1 MEGDIVEEEDLPGI
15 GRSFTLRAERAEKV
29 MVVIHHSG
37 RRDLYVLEK
46 GASEDDPTAVVSL
59 TDDTARRLGAVL
71 AGAYFKPA
79 MVERIESLIGGLL
92 IEWVTIRDDSP
103 AAGHTIAD
111 LEIRRRTRMTVAAIA
126 RADGTSVIA
135 PEPREAL
142 HAGDQLV
149 VIGRPEDFDRLRA
162 LVIG

>member
-1 MEGDIVEEEDLPGI
+1 
-15 GRSFTLRAERAEKV
+15 
-29 MVVIHHSG
+29 
-37 RRDLYVLEK
+37 
-46 GASEDDPTAVVSL
+46 
-59 TDDTARRLGAVL
+59 
-71 AGAYFKPA
+71 